1 MNEPLKLPSRVRVS
15 EAVSNHLAYLKSK
28 TQLTPN
34 ILARIA
40 LTISLNSNFD
50 HRHLSPVCDGLEFNL
65 STLLGDQTLTYE
77 LLLLSESGAS
87 SVEELTMALVS
98 HIENGIAY
106 LRQVKSLTDVANIVQ
121 A

>member
-15 EAVSNHLAYLKSK
+15 EAASNHLAYLKSK

-40 LTISLNSNFD
+40 LTVSLNSNFD

-98 HIENGIAY
+98 HIENGVSY
-106 LRQVKSLTDVANIVQ
+106 LRTSKSLNSLVDTIMQ
-121 A
+121 